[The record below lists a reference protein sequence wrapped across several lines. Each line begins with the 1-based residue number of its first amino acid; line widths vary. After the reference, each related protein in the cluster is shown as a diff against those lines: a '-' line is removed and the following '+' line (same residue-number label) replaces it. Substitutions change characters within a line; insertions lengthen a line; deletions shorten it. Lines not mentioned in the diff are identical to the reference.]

1 MASTHYMRPFQ
12 SSRELINREPMLDLH
27 RDMNRVFDEVFRGSL
42 WPLSWAQQATSMLAP
57 VRVDVE
63 ERDDELCVTAD
74 LPGVQQSDVEVKI
87 EGETL
92 TITGEKKSASE
103 QKQQNY
109 HVMERSYGRFERS
122 MQLPFAP
129 EAERAQAEFENGVLT
144 IHLPKEENQQRT
156 RRIEIRGPSNADN
169 GSKRTET
176 SRIEGSKSGSETSN
190 EASSESN
197 QSASNRP
204 TASGSSSGS
213 QPQPSHSSSSQPS
226 QASQSSQKDK
236 NPSSDGSRKQSQ
248 PA

>member
-1 MASTHYMRPFQ
+1 MASTQFLRPFQ
-12 SSRELINREPMLDLH
+12 SSRELINRDPMLDLH

-42 WPLSWAQQATSMLAP
+42 WPLSWAQQATSMMAP

-92 TITGEKKSASE
+92 TIAGEKKSSSE
-103 QKQQNY
+103 QKQNNF
-109 HVMERSYGRFERS
+109 HLMERSYGRFERS

-129 EAERAQAEFENGVLT
+129 ETERAQAEFENGVLT

-156 RRIEIRGPSNADN
+156 RRIEIRGPSQSGN
-169 GSKRTET
+169 GNKQMET
-176 SRIEGSKSGSETSN
+176 TKIEGSRSGSETSS
-190 EASSESN
+190 EAESN

-204 TASGSSSGS
+204 TGS
-213 QPQPSHSSSSQPS
+213 QSSQSSQPS
-226 QASQSSQKDK
+226 AQSGQKDK
-236 NPSSDGSRKQSQ
+236 DKGQTPDASRKQSQ